1 MAENQTICAIS
12 SARPRSLPWALLSYL
27 VLTPL
32 MALGTICFGTLS
44 MIASLF
50 DTHGRVQHRLA
61 RAWATTMLRFAL
73 CPTEVVGP
81 GAFHLG
87 IPPITPA
94 VYAANHL
101 SYMDTPLIFSK
112 LPFQFRIVARSGLWT
127 IPFIGWYLH
136 RSGQIPVDATSL
148 RSSLAGMNGGAKAL
162 AAGTP
167 LMIFP
172 EGGRSPDGTLQP
184 FMKGPAYMAVKA
196 GVPIVPMTVIGTY
209 RLLPIHTS
217 YLQPR
222 RLRLAI
228 GAPIDTAGYTTRNLD
243 PLTAAV
249 RAAIQD
255 LQQQYGGASQ
265 TPAPSPV
272 DREGR
277 PQYAE

>member
-1 MAENQTICAIS
+1 MAESQTISPARA
-12 SARPRSLPWALLSYL
+12 ARPRSAPWALVSYL

-32 MALGTICFGTLS
+32 MALGTVLFGTFA

-50 DTHGRVQHRLA
+50 DAGRVQHRIA
-61 RAWATTMLRFAL
+61 RAWATTMLRCAL
-73 CPTEVVGP
+73 CRTEVVGP
-81 GAFHLG
+81 GAFHRG
-87 IPPITPA
+87 SPPITPA

-112 LPFQFRIVARSGLWT
+112 LPFQFRIVARSGLWS
-127 IPFIGWYLH
+127 IPFIGWYLR
-136 RSGQIPVDATSL
+136 RSGQIPVDAASL
-148 RSSLAGMNGGAKAL
+148 RSSLASMNGGAKAL

-196 GVPIVPMTVIGTY
+196 GVPIVPMAVIGTH

-217 YLQPR
+217 YLQPG

-228 GAPIDTAGYTTRNLD
+228 GAPIETAGYTTRNLD
-243 PLTAAV
+243 PLTAKV
-249 RAAIQD
+249 RAAIED
-255 LQQQYGGASQ
+255 LQERFGE
-265 TPAPSPV
+265 SPV
-272 DREGR
+272 LADNE
-277 PQYAE
+277 QYAE